1 MGLGLFIIMIAA
13 GAILTFASD
22 WELEAVDLDLVGLIL
37 MAVGLLGT
45 AVYTSIL
52 RRRRMVVPP
61 VAPTVTDDDRRDLL

>member
-1 MGLGLFIIMIAA
+1 MGLGLFIIMIAV

-37 MAVGLLGT
+37 MAVGFLGT
-45 AVYTSIL
+45 AVYTSVL

-61 VAPTVTDDDRRDLL
+61 VAPTVTDDRRDLL